1 MFKKQ
6 SANHRIEE
14 FVSQEDVVVTNR
26 DQEFMKELM
35 EWIDT
40 NIHDTELTVNDLAV
54 HLKLGRTTMYNKI
67 KSLTG
72 KSPIELIK
80 EYRVIKA
87 ELLIRT
93 GQFSISEVAYQLG
106 FSDPGYFSRCF
117 KEQYKVS
124 PKEYIQL
131 HKFKNKED
139 EINSI

>member
-1 MFKKQ
+1 M
-6 SANHRIEE
+6 
-14 FVSQEDVVVTNR
+14 VTNR

-80 EYRVIKA
+80 EYRVTKA
-87 ELLIRT
+87 MNCLLEPDSSPYQKLPISWDSQIRV
-93 GQFSISEVAYQLG
+93 ILVVV
-106 FSDPGYFSRCF
+106 SRNNIRCRPRNIF
-117 KEQYKVS
+117 
-124 PKEYIQL
+124 
-131 HKFKNKED
+131 NC
-139 EINSI
+139 INSRIKKMK